1 MIEIVAFASF
11 ILLVV
16 AWLAAP
22 SASRTTEPAVSSS
35 MRIGEAKA

>member
-1 MIEIVAFASF
+1 MMEIIAFACF

-22 SASRTTEPAVSSS
+22 ATRETDPAVSSA